1 MAIFMD
7 RHEMRDMTAENV
19 AEAHRKDLEV
29 QGRYGVKYMTYWFDE
44 KRGTGFC
51 LVEAAD
57 AATAERVHREAHG
70 QMPATIIPVD
80 MATVEAFLGQIS
92 DGKAKPVGEGE
103 PGLRA
108 VMFTDLVGSTEITER
123 LGDLAALE
131 LIRTHDVL
139 VRRAVKANL
148 GREIKHTGD
157 GIMAAF
163 EETADAVHAAVDVQR
178 NFHGRNIEAVEK
190 LNVRIGIHAGEPVE
204 HHHDLFGAT
213 VQLASRLCGEAEP
226 NEIVVSKFVRDLS
239 GVGACSFVP
248 LGERRL
254 KGVAKPLLAYR
265 LDWRVH
271 HGGCA
276 AF

>member
-7 RHEMRDMTAENV
+7 RHEMRDMTAEKV

-29 QGRYGVKYMTYWFDE
+29 QSRYGVKYMTYWFDE

-80 MATVEAFLGQIS
+80 MATVEAFLGRIS
-92 DGKAKPVGEGE
+92 GGKAKPVSEGE

-123 LGDLAALE
+123 LGDRAAME
-131 LIRTHDVL
+131 LIRAHDVL

-163 EETADAVHAAVDVQR
+163 EETADAVHAAVNVQR
-178 NFHGRNIEAVEK
+178 NFHGYNIEAAEK
-190 LNVRIGIHAGEPVE
+190 LSVRIGIHAGEPVE
-204 HHHDLFGAT
+204 HHQDLFGAT
-213 VQLASRLCGEAEP
+213 VQLASRLCGEAGP

-239 GVGACSFVP
+239 GVGACPFVP

-254 KGVAKPLLAYR
+254 KGVTKPLLAYR

-271 HGGCA
+271 NCGRA
-276 AF
+276 AC